1 MNQLYELQQYQ
12 MINIANFENAKMSI
26 PVAQIYRNMTSSI
39 QKLKVSLFCK
49 YLCGGLS
56 YILFATLFIKYIFPF
71 ESIGIYIITMI
82 KFQECP

>member
-39 QKLKVSLFCK
+39 QKYEMCDNQMDINYHIDHYNIFEHHQQL
-49 YLCGGLS
+49 
-56 YILFATLFIKYIFPF
+56 ITLR
-71 ESIGIYIITMI
+71 SD
-82 KFQECP
+82 